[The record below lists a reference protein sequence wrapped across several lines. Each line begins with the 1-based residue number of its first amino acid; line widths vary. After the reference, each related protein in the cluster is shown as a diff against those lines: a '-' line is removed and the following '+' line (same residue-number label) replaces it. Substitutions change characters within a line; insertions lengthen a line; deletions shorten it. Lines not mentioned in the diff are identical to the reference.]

1 MVLTTSFPEKDYR
14 GGEIVHH
21 SAPSRD
27 VTKIHLRNTP
37 PKIHHQNTPKIH
49 LRNTPQ
55 KIHHQKDKKTQRHKD
70 KKIKRQKLPSRDVTK
85 IHLPEIISMQNDKE
99 TVFFLKE

>member
-37 PKIHHQNTPKIH
+37 QKIHHQNTPPK
-49 LRNTPQ
+49 RQ
-55 KIHHQKDKKTQRHKD
+55 KDTKTQGQKDKKTKAP
-70 KKIKRQKLPSRDVTK
+70 LSRC
-85 IHLPEIISMQNDKE
+85 HQNTPPRNNINAE
-99 TVFFLKE
+99 

>member
-21 SAPSRD
+21 SAPS
-27 VTKIHLRNTP
+27 LEMS
-37 PKIHHQNTPKIH
+37 PKYTSEIHHKKYT
-49 LRNTPQ
+49 T
-55 KIHHQKDKKTQRHKD
+55 KKTKRHKD
-70 KKIKRQKLPSRDVTK
+70 KKIKRQKLPSRDITK
-85 IHLPEIISMQNDKE
+85 IHLPEIISMQNE